1 MRCLWKGLKPSIQ
14 QTSCLEQRQG
24 LPRSHCHRARRDV
37 EAATACDSTNA
48 SRRHILFVHQNQRVH
63 DESVQTKCCKQNDTT
78 NTARH
83 RPPRPRQRPK
93 PQESSSARRS
103 CIEKN
108 LSNLVVQ
115 SQQ

>member
-63 DESVQTKCCKQNDTT
+63 DESVQTKCCKMTLPTLPVISLRGQGRETK
-78 NTARH
+78 ASR
-83 RPPRPRQRPK
+83 
-93 PQESSSARRS
+93 
-103 CIEKN
+103 
-108 LSNLVVQ
+108 
-115 SQQ
+115 